1 MLYDE
6 KCKGAEA
13 YEQLTNEFIERQK
26 GWCRWT
32 KNLD

>member
-13 YEQLTNEFIERQK
+13 YEQLTNEFIDRQK
-26 GWCRWT
+26 GW
-32 KNLD
+32 LGE